1 MQCLTCRWLFL
12 PCLPLLSLPCL
23 PLLSLPCL
31 PLALSLLP
39 CTGLQR
45 EATKDEWKGAPVT
58 VTTSRDDSSEDNN
71 SDEEGEGEGD
81 GEGEEGEEEEQQSVA
96 SGWNIIIATTV
107 WLRVLGV
114 LGDVSHLP
122 HPTHREEALR
132 HIQKTWIL
140 LEKVERGKE
149 RIGEGRRRRERE
161 GRGGTGRKSEGS
173 GSKVMVCAT
182 KNLMLLCQELSSH

>member
-1 MQCLTCRWLFL
+1 MQCLARHC
-12 PCLPLLSLPCL
+12 LSLPCPPL
-23 PLLSLPCL
+23 PLSPLSTT
-31 PLALSLLP
+31 ASLSLLP
-39 CTGLQR
+39 RTGLQS
-45 EATKDEWKGAPVT
+45 EAAKDEWKGALPPVT

-71 SDEEGEGEGD
+71 SEEEGEGEGEGEGN

-122 HPTHREEALR
+122 HPIHREEALR

-140 LEKVERGKE
+140 LEKVERGEGKGGKE
-149 RIGEGRRRRERE
+149 RGGE
-161 GRGGTGRKSEGS
+161 GRGGRVGGVEGKQCFVQQTLNAS
-173 GSKVMVCAT
+173 
-182 KNLMLLCQELSSH
+182 LLRALV